1 MNRHVVLAG
10 GLLAAAVVLIVVL
23 VVMPRVRP
31 TEVLSGYVEAEPLYL
46 SAPVSGQVTRLAVAR
61 GERAQAGALLFAV
74 DDRSLQGQRAQ
85 AAGQFAAAQD
95 QARAAQ
101 ATQAQL
107 DAAVVAAEANAAEA
121 EREAVRA
128 AQVLKEGGTISLQD
142 AQKARAAA
150 DSAHAQLLAARR
162 QAAAGAAQ
170 AVAAQGQV
178 RQAQGAQADATA
190 RLSQATAYAPGSA
203 QVEDV
208 FFQQGEWAP
217 ANQPILSL
225 LPDDRIRIR
234 FFVPEAKMADYRVGA
249 RVRFSCDGCPDG
261 LSATINYVS
270 PRPEFTPP
278 VIYSRETRDRL
289 VYMVEALPSRRL
301 NAGLPVDVVPLGA
314 RK

>member
-1 MNRHVVLAG
+1 MNRHVVLAA
-10 GLLAAAVVLIVVL
+10 GLLAVAAVLIVVL
-23 VVMPRVRP
+23 VIVPRVRGVK
-31 TEVLSGYVEAEPLYL
+31 TLSGYVEAEPLYL
-46 SAPVSGQVTRLAVAR
+46 SAPVSGQVTTLTVAR

-74 DDRSLQGQRAQ
+74 DSRSLQGQQ
-85 AAGQFAAAQD
+85 AETAGQVAAAQD
-95 QARAAQ
+95 QAKAAL
-101 ATQAQL
+101 ATKAQL
-107 DAAVVAAEANAAEA
+107 DAAVTAAEATAAEA

-128 AQVLKEGGTISLQD
+128 AQVLKEGGTVSLQD

-150 DSAHAQLLAARR
+150 ESAHAQLLAARR
-162 QAAAGAAQ
+162 QAAAAAAQ

-178 RQAQGAQADATA
+178 RQAEGARADATA
-190 RLSQATAYAPGSA
+190 RLSQATAYAPVSA
-203 QVEDV
+203 RVEDT

-234 FFVPEAKMADYRVGA
+234 FFVPEAGFASYPVGA
-249 RVRFSCDGCPDG
+249 KVRFSCDGCPAG
-261 LSATINYVS
+261 LTATINYVS